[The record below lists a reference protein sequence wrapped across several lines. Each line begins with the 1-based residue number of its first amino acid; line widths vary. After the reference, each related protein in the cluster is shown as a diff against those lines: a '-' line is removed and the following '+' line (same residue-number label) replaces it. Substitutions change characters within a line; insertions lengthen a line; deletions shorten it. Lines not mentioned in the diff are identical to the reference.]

1 MFSCVKTETKKL
13 FNVSHILLL
22 SSIKFP
28 AESFKGPRSSVL
40 RLCLS
45 IYFRH
50 TDHFVFLPVSILC
63 HVMYKQI
70 INSFKHYD
78 ILTKKQ

>member
-1 MFSCVKTETKKL
+1 MYHTFYYCLQLNFLRNPLKDPD
-13 FNVSHILLL
+13 H
-22 SSIKFP
+22 
-28 AESFKGPRSSVL
+28 SVL